1 MVRSTGSPTTYQA
14 GTTVLSAYLII
25 VIIPSIRILG
35 AGIIGYITGNG
46 AS

>member
-1 MVRSTGSPTTYQA
+1 MVRSTGNLTTYQA
-14 GTTVLSAYLII
+14 GTTARSAYPITAI
-25 VIIPSIRILG
+25 TKSIRILG